1 MKKFLFVPGIFLNLD
16 ISFNIKDT
24 LLKFSV
30 LVLSITMEGT
40 VSQIFY
46 VGPSFCFMYLRIMK
60 LKKV

>member
-40 VSQIFY
+40 VSQIF
-46 VGPSFCFMYLRIMK
+46 VIK
-60 LKKV
+60 LKLGPK